1 MKRILPI
8 AVMAFFLYACQI
20 TERIYLSETG
30 SVKYESEI
38 DFSDMMSFMYTPEKI
53 DSMKLI
59 GEFPIDTIV
68 PMADADQFQKPDADE
83 PSQAEKNFIKSLD
96 KTSMR
101 LVMNENEG
109 RIVIVTEEK
118 DVKSFN
124 AYFEN
129 VDKSLKQYAKEDKE
143 GSSQFSE
150 AGYMNILN
158 LNYDGK
164 SFERK
169 SFSKVVDFS
178 DSQTDSAAFS
188 SKDMMNMFGY
198 RMEYHFPKKVKSVDL
213 EGAMIGA
220 DGKTIIA
227 DVEYVDILENPEKYN
242 FKVKF
247 E

>member
-8 AVMAFFLYACQI
+8 AVMSLFLYACQI
-20 TERIYLSETG
+20 TERMYLSETG

-38 DFSDMMSFMYTPEKI
+38 DFSEMMSFIYTAEKI
-53 DSMKLI
+53 DSMKMT
-59 GEFPIDTIV
+59 GEFPIDTIIS
-68 PMADADQFQKPDADE
+68 MADSDQFKKPNAQE
-83 PSQAEKNFIKSLD
+83 TSPAEKDFIQSLD
-96 KTSMR
+96 KTNMR

-109 RIVIVTEEK
+109 RMLIITEEK

-124 AYFEN
+124 TYLNN
-129 VDKSLKQYAKEDKE
+129 VEKSLKQYEKEDKE
-143 GSSQFSE
+143 GASQFSE

-158 LNYDGK
+158 LSYDGK

-169 SFSKVVDFS
+169 SLSKAVDFS
-178 DSQTDSAAFS
+178 MEESDSAGFS
-188 SKDMMNMFGY
+188 SKDMMKMFSY

-213 EGAMIGA
+213 EGAMISA
-220 DGKTIIA
+220 DGKTVIA
-227 DVEYVDILENPEKYN
+227 DVDYLDVLENPEKYN

>member
-38 DFSDMMSFMYTPEKI
+38 DFSDMMSFIYTSEKI
-53 DSMKLI
+53 DSMKLT

-68 PMADADQFQKPDADE
+68 SMADSDKFQKPDAE
-83 PSQAEKNFIKSLD
+83 ESSPAEKKFLQSLD
-96 KTSMR
+96 KTNMR
-101 LVMNENEG
+101 VIMNENEG
-109 RIVIVTEEK
+109 RILLITEEK
-118 DVKSFN
+118 DLKSFN
-124 AYFEN
+124 AYLTNINNSLRDFE
-129 VDKSLKQYAKEDKE
+129 KEEKE
-143 GSSQFSE
+143 GASQFTE
-150 AGYMNILN
+150 ATYMNILN
-158 LNYDGK
+158 LSYDGK
-164 SFERK
+164 MFERK
-169 SFSKVVDFS
+169 SLSKVVDLNNS
-178 DSQTDSAAFS
+178 ETDSAGFS
-188 SKDMMNMFGY
+188 SKDMMSLFSY
-198 RMEYHFPKKVKSVDL
+198 RLEYHFPKKVKSVDL